1 MLIYLIRIFEELL
14 VEVKTNMKVGI
25 EKFRLRFVEF
35 TLDEAR

>member
-1 MLIYLIRIFEELL
+1 MLIYLIRIFEELI
-14 VEVKTNMKVGI
+14 VEVKTNMKVSI